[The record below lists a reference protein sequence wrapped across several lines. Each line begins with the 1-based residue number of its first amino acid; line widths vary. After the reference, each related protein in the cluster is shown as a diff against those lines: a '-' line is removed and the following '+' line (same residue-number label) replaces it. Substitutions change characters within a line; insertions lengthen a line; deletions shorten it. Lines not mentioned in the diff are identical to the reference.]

1 MLSILTIH
9 HGATIMRIC
18 SIIAAFAAT
27 TFLGSTTGI
36 EASVVIPNSALTN
49 DLGPNI
55 VTTEKRIVCNP
66 KITSCRPRY
75 PLIGKMMAG
84 ELPPDFREINALQV
98 VSRNTSATH

>member
-1 MLSILTIH
+1 MSKMLSILTIH

-36 EASVVIPNSALTN
+36 AASVAIPNSALTPSTGYHTN

-55 VTTEKRIVCNP
+55 VTTEKRIVCDP
-66 KITSCRPRY
+66 KITSCQPRV
-75 PLIGKMMAG
+75 PVN
-84 ELPPDFREINALQV
+84 REDDGG
-98 VSRNTSATH
+98 